1 MVKVGAII
9 QARMG
14 SSRLPNKILKK
25 LPYFSE
31 ETILSNI
38 ILRASEVKEID
49 EIIVATTQNIEDDKI
64 EKYCKSKKIKC
75 YRGSENNVLKRFYE
89 AAKINELDI
98 IIRLTSDNPIIDIN
112 LLSETIS
119 FFKEKGNINYLK
131 TTNAPI
137 GMGVEIFDKNSLEI
151 NYVNSKDKFEQE
163 HVTPYFYRTCPEKFN
178 IAEYQSKIFNKN
190 YNWRFTVDTNED
202 YTFVCCLFDEL
213 YEKNKFFSIIEI
225 EKLYQTKPWLFNIN
239 INTEQKRVC
248 LNLNEEVEE
257 AIRLLNKQDLN
268 RVEKYLK
275 EQYYGKD
282 K

>member
-38 ILRASEVKEID
+38 ISRATEVKEID
-49 EIIVATTQNIEDDKI
+49 EIVVATTQNIEDDKI
-64 EKYCKSKKIKC
+64 EEYCKSKNIKY

-89 AAKINELDI
+89 AAKTNELDI
-98 IIRLTSDNPIIDIN
+98 IIRLTSDNPIIDIS
-112 LLSETIS
+112 LLSETVS
-119 FFKEKGNINYLK
+119 FFKEKDNINYLR
-131 TTNAPI
+131 TINTPI
-137 GMGVEIFDKNSLEI
+137 GMGVEIFDKTSLEI
-151 NYVNSKDKFEQE
+151 NYINSKDKFEQE
-163 HVTPYFYRTCPEKFN
+163 HVTPYFYKTCPKKFN
-178 IAEYQSKIFNKN
+178 IIEYQSKIFDKS

-202 YTFVCCLFDEL
+202 YTFICCLFDEL

-225 EKLYQTKPWLFNIN
+225 EKLYQDKPWIFNIN
-239 INTEQKRVC
+239 INTEQKKVC
-248 LNLNEEVEE
+248 SNLNEEIEE
-257 AIRLLNKQDLN
+257 AIKLLNKQDLN

>member
-64 EKYCKSKKIKC
+64 EEYCKSKNIKC

-89 AAKINELDI
+89 AAKVNELDI

-119 FFKEKGNINYLK
+119 FFREKGNINYLK
-131 TTNAPI
+131 TTNTPI

-163 HVTPYFYRTCPEKFN
+163 HVTPYFYKTCPEKFN
-178 IAEYQSKIFNKN
+178 IVEYQSKIFNKI

-225 EKLYQTKPWLFNIN
+225 EKLYQIKPWLFNIN
-239 INTEQKRVC
+239 NNIEQKKTC
-248 LNLNEEVEE
+248 SNLNEEVEE